1 MVCLRESLPEVREQ
15 IQNLADKLGVDYGT
29 AKIILQENNGY
40 DLDKAPSGAE
50 SKLYQTLLEH
60 YDGDERKALIAKAK
74 TYLQPFFDWFGNWTD
89 PDATGVS
96 KVVDENGE
104 PLVVWHGNRTNTP
117 IREFNKQKIGSEHRP
132 REISGFWFI
141 TDQRIAKIE
150 YAAKPEF
157 FGTGRVEF
165 GETLPVFL
173 NIKHPVIAEQLGI
186 KVENDPY
193 IGKYTSVQEQLNDF
207 IHRAKQLS
215 DINTDGYVLTMV
227 DSDND
232 ADDYRSKQ
240 TQLVVFDANQIKSI
254 DNQGTYSTTDNN
266 ILHSYADYGDL
277 TLEELG
283 ELQWKQINP
292 TDATDT
298 NAATVLNDM
307 LSSNLFYQDEFLR
320 DLATR
325 FDDKFLKTVKVQFI
339 SRPNDKNMSYD
350 PSTNTIL
357 IPREGITYFSSNS
370 LSRALLHEIVH
381 AYTVYNLANDPVF
394 GKLIYDAWNHMKKL
408 HPNEKPIGKY
418 YFLKSAAEFVTE
430 IYTKPEVRELIKQE
444 YISWW
449 DRFINGLAKLL
460 NIKTQRTADAK
471 VNEMIRQIDLIISER
486 NEDPIRPTVEFDQL
500 FSDSSID
507 ENYQRHS
514 TRAQEELQRQID
526 NFKSRGYRLDK
537 QETIEKELSAIRK
550 KMLSGMKSILKVVDQ
565 IGANKSDEFK
575 ANLKYQITNLQD
587 NTISDIEN
595 IIYFIKTLSQDLV
608 PVAQEILNAVK
619 TNNVLTDERIHS
631 LDRNYFGFYN
641 PLIKEIKDIYSQLEP
656 FSDIIDNETY
666 RSIGNLL
673 DSCNNILE
681 FSRYNLRRMQVENY
695 KQILA
700 EKNINANSQHVE
712 EMVDYLKGDVMTTD
726 KDIWS
731 ITRLFMSPDKVND
744 KALKTLYQLVQ
755 EAENKKAQ
763 RVFEKAFEIN
773 KIAKN
778 ISSFTDFYE
787 VDDDGKTTGYLVRDK
802 QYGKFHKQYHD
813 FLNKLRIQ
821 FGMAPNDETMSEDPE
836 IRKEFAK
843 AKNEW
848 LSHRV
853 ERKYTKEFYELFD
866 SLSTE
871 AQYAREQI
879 EIKIRTIQDKYKD
892 AQGFIDKSKITKEDQ
907 LRLDELKVEKKLLA
921 SKYNP
926 DGTEKTGIERK
937 IADELTALSEKLQ
950 EGYVTVKDVVK
961 FNKLVEEKRRT
972 LSKEE
977 FDKWYKQNTR
987 VQYSQEF
994 LDELKKIDK
1003 LRFGQ
1008 KYAELSEQRNQLLA
1022 PYRNPQTNEPM
1033 VDLIPIVTKR
1043 AINRLEIEMMNE
1055 RKKNKGKKVD
1065 TSGLYKVV
1073 QTSEY
1078 QRKRREAEKKAEA
1091 AATVNNVVDP
1101 FLFEQM
1107 MESMFYLQTSHRT
1120 VNGWQPNSYYTKI
1133 VPVNPDHLEIV
1144 PSDNFNMLSPDS
1156 KFYNKNYDYDST
1168 EFYQPKSFATEDF
1181 VDENGKK
1188 IKKGQKLY
1196 DNKEAY
1202 NKIIS
1207 DVEKKNLYDTIVN
1220 LIEESNSYYSNRTF
1234 MNKYKLPQIDGSTYR
1249 YMKGKGILKGLL
1261 SKIGSYFGRRV
1272 DDVGIQEEA
1281 STAPDGQ
1288 KLSMIPQYFTKDLDD
1303 PSTISA
1309 DLIGIIME
1317 YYQAAVNFDE
1327 KSKIKAQA
1335 ETIKS
1340 VLSRRIYKKTR
1351 FNKQEDVIGTSTDI
1365 FQMADQF
1372 IDTHIYGM
1380 TNRAIKWRLFGREVD
1395 VTKTVK
1401 LLGSFATSVNLMMN
1415 YAVAATGLF
1424 TSGYQM
1430 LVQTC
1435 VGRYWDVNDTW
1446 NAARFFVT
1454 DMFWTGIRNI
1464 GNRHYKS
1471 KQWALMDMF
1480 GIGSDLN
1487 SLWKNSNHNGFVSAL
1502 MRRLG
1507 WWGMTISDYCTK
1519 GQILDAIMFNFKY
1532 VNGEFICKEDYFAKY
1547 GKTDETKSNW
1557 RKYQSAMDC
1566 IEFKNGKITTVDES
1580 MNDAWNKAMPIIGN
1594 TARALAYASDGQ
1606 LTPLQKAQFTVNAF
1620 GGLVMMH
1627 RQYIPVVLSER
1638 FTLEYQYDPNLNRY
1652 REAVTRSVWRYISAV
1667 HSDRK
1672 ELGLYKAMVNNW
1684 TNDVVIRSNARQ
1696 ALTEAILL
1704 LGVLPQLTAFML
1716 KWADEDD
1723 ENWFKKFFAYVAMR
1737 TQFESTSPY
1746 NIFDLYNTIKTPTPA
1761 YGPFDNLTNLF
1772 STSWET
1778 IRKIIAGEDLTE
1790 DEVERGAYEGKSQ
1803 LFKSIMKVTPLK
1815 NIYEQLFGIDDK
1827 MRYYQNQ
1834 IMKEEFEE
1842 LE

>member
-60 YDGDERKALIAKAK
+60 YNGDEKKALIAKAK

-89 PDATGVS
+89 PEAINVS

-104 PLVVWHGNRTNTP
+104 PST
-117 IREFNKQKIGSEHRP
+117 
-132 REISGFWFI
+132 
-141 TDQRIAKIE
+141 
-150 YAAKPEF
+150 
-157 FGTGRVEF
+157 
-165 GETLPVFL
+165 
-173 NIKHPVIAEQLGI
+173 
-186 KVENDPY
+186 Y
-193 IGKYTSVQEQLNDF
+193 IL
-207 IHRAKQLS
+207 L
-215 DINTDGYVLTMV
+215 
-227 DSDND
+227 DN
-232 ADDYRSKQ
+232 
-240 TQLVVFDANQIKSI
+240 ANQIKSI
-254 DNQGTYSTTDNN
+254 DNQGTYSTESNN
-266 ILHSYADYGDL
+266 IYETSGLFFEDGAVQHNEFADSLSKNNTDSI
-277 TLEELG
+277 TILEKIKNNDSHYSVLIDKLKPHLLKQGGVPIKFSDELKYDKDG
-283 ELQWKQINP
+283 KQIGGEY
-292 TDATDT
+292 
-298 NAATVLNDM
+298 NDSGEIVIYRNSDLY
-307 LSSNLFYQDEFLR
+307 LSAPEY
-320 DLATR
+320 
-325 FDDKFLKTVKVQFI
+325 VI
-339 SRPNDKNMSYD
+339 
-350 PSTNTIL
+350 
-357 IPREGITYFSSNS
+357 
-370 LSRALLHEIVH
+370 LHEIIH
-381 AYTVYNLANDPVF
+381 QLTTKELDRNKEF
-394 GKLIYDAWNHMKKL
+394 YDSVQQYINYLKTQT
-408 HPNEKPIGKY
+408 GYDY
-418 YFLKSAAEFVTE
+418 YGFKNPYEFVSEFFTNKAFQEFLKRVPAMNTNEFVNLFKQIIHRILDFIGLSSENSYYQILPLMEDLISQQTVNFPNQFSIFSSKINGKIFNSAANQQ
-430 IYTKPEVRELIKQE
+430 Y
-444 YISWW
+444 S
-449 DRFINGLAKLL
+449 N
-460 NIKTQRTADAK
+460 
-471 VNEMIRQIDLIISER
+471 
-486 NEDPIRPTVEFDQL
+486 
-500 FSDSSID
+500 
-507 ENYQRHS
+507 HS
-514 TRAQEELQRQID
+514 QQAQQELQRQID

-700 EKNINANSQHVE
+700 EKNINANSQYVE

-773 KIAKN
+773 RIAKN

-787 VDDDGKTTGYLVRDK
+787 VDDDGKTTGYLIRDK
-802 QYGKFHKQYHD
+802 QYGKFHKQYND

-821 FGMAPNDETMSEDPE
+821 FGMAPNDDTMSEDPE
-836 IRKEFAK
+836 IRKAFAK

-892 AQGFIDKSKITKEDQ
+892 SQGFIDKSKITKEDQ
-907 LRLDELKVEKKLLA
+907 LRLDELKIEKKLLT

-937 IADELTALSEKLQ
+937 IADELTTLSEKLQ
-950 EGYVTVKDVVK
+950 EGYVTVKDVAK
-961 FNKLVEEKRRT
+961 FNKLVEEKRKT

-1078 QRKRREAEKKAEA
+1078 QRKRREVEKKAEA

-1120 VNGWQPNSYYTKI
+1120 MNGWQPNSYYTKI
-1133 VPVNPDHLEIV
+1133 VPVNPDHLEVV

-1156 KFYNKNYDYDST
+1156 KFYNKNYDYNST

-1181 VDENGKK
+1181 TDENGKN

-1207 DVEKKNLYDTIVN
+1207 DAEKKNLYDTIVN

-1309 DLIGIIME
+1309 DLIGIVME

-1340 VLSRRIYKKTR
+1340 ILSRRIYKKTR

-1435 VGRYWDVNDTW
+1435 VGRYWDVNDTF

-1502 MRRLG
+1502 VRRLG

-1547 GKTDETKSNW
+1547 GKTNETKSNW
-1557 RKYQSAMDC
+1557 RKYKSAMDC
-1566 IEFKNGKITTVDES
+1566 IEFKNGKITTIDKS

-1652 REAVTRSVWRYISAV
+1652 REAITKSVWRYISAV

-1684 TNDVVIRSNARQ
+1684 TNDIVIRSNARQ

-1704 LGVLPQLTAFML
+1704 LGILPQLTAFML

-1723 ENWFKKFFAYVAMR
+1723 ENWFKKFFAYIAMR

-1761 YGPFDNLTNLF
+1761 YGPFDNVTNLF
-1772 STSWET
+1772 STSYET
-1778 IRKIIAGEDLTE
+1778 IRKYIAGEDLME

-1827 MRYYQNQ
+1827 IRYYQNQ